1 MGDMDKVLEVFY
13 NNDMN
18 EITFSFNECYSSG
31 GDHSDS
37 GHSSDMTGMFIY
49 DISYIYQTA
58 EISTS

>member
-18 EITFSFNECYSSG
+18 EITFSFNECYSSN
-31 GDHSDS
+31 DS
-37 GHSSDMTGMFIY
+37 GYSSDTMGTFIY
-49 DISYIYQTA
+49 DISYSYQTA